1 MGSEIG
7 MVDRTLDKWLPLSKE
22 CPAVDFR
29 LATHEEAERLDK
41 SLLSKLAVFL
51 GAKTAAY
58 YTHADHT
65 GRLTPA
71 LGTETFNEI
80 VSAINHEMLHHILTT
95 FIDGKT
101 SHKMDNLIE
110 CDDRREVGKAGSV
123 LTFRNKLDLEVSE

>member
-1 MGSEIG
+1 
-7 MVDRTLDKWLPLSKE
+7 MVDRTLDKWLASSKE

-29 LATHEEAERLDK
+29 LATHEDAERADK

-51 GAKTAAY
+51 GAKIAAY

-65 GRLTPA
+65 VRLTPT

-80 VSAINHEMLHHILTT
+80 VSAINHEMLHHIITT

-110 CDDRREVGKAGSV
+110 CDDRREAGKAGFV
-123 LTFRNKLDLEVSE
+123 LTFRNKLDLEVEQE